1 MSKLIEKIEGQKRAE
16 ALVPFRVGDTV
27 KVNQKIREGDKERI
41 QVFQGVVIA
50 RQGGGAGE
58 TFTVR
63 KISFGVGVE
72 RVYPVNSPNVVSV
85 EVVREGAVR
94 RARLYYLRG
103 RVGKKVDRIRKI
115 RKRRS
120 IRKERAA

>member
-1 MSKLIEKIEGQKRAE
+1 MSKLIEKIPGQKRAE

-27 KVNQKIREGDKERI
+27 KVNQKIREGDNERI

-50 RQGGGAGE
+50 RQGSGAGE

-103 RVGKKVDRIRKI
+103 RVGKAAKI
-115 RKRRS
+115 SEKRRVN
-120 IRKERAA
+120 